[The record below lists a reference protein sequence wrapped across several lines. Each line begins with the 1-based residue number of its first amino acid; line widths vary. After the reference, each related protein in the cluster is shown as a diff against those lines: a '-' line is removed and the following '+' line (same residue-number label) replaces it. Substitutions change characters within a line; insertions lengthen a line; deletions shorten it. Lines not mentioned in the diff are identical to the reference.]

1 MIAKH
6 TLHRTKL
13 NLVAEWRRGAMGVDI
28 VDVLDIHLGPLQGS
42 PHRAIAAIAILGG
55 CRDVM
60 SITAEAIT
68 DDLGINLGTALLGVL
83 VFFQNDDAGAFA
95 HDEAVTALIP
105 GPRAGRRIVVISGRQ
120 GA

>member
-55 CRDVM
+55 RRDVK
-60 SITAEAIT
+60 SIAAEAIT
-68 DDLGINLGTALLGVL
+68 DDLGINLGAAPLGLV
-83 VFFQNDDAGAFA
+83 VFFQNEDAGAFP
-95 HDEAVTALIP
+95 HDETPPALIP
-105 GPRAGRRIVVISGRQ
+105 
-120 GA
+120 